1 LAGAG
6 GYGMLCSRTEVL
18 LISDLEE
25 LENGSLCTVFV
36 PYEERTEEIP
46 LTGAI
51 AKLVLTLR
59 QYPEVSEIRVQ
70 DGVPLWL
77 AVTYRPRVGK
87 LAEKKIKLT

>member
-1 LAGAG
+1 
-6 GYGMLCSRTEVL
+6 MLCSRTEVL
-18 LISDLEE
+18 LVSDIERLG
-25 LENGSLCTVFV
+25 NGSLCSVFV
-36 PYEERTEEIP
+36 PHQERTQEVS
-46 LTGAI
+46 LTPAL

-77 AVTYRPRVGK
+77 AVTYRRRVGK